1 MPSLIPLD
9 SLLGAAYVGVIV
21 STVIYGVTCL
31 QVYLYYTEHC
41 SNDGRFVKV
50 FVAALMLLD
59 TLHVVLLA
67 HFLYHYTITNFGD
80 YAALVP
86 NMWSILVEVVIGDLL
101 STLVQFFF
109 AYRVYCLSK
118 KRIVIPAL
126 VCLLSLGQLSCA
138 FGFTITSFHLRSFA
152 NSHSDIPWTT
162 ASISAEVA
170 CDALIT
176 GLMIYYLRKGRT
188 QFQKTN
194 RAINLLITYSLN
206 TSLLTTVFA
215 VTTLITFMALHE
227 SLAYAA
233 FFFILVRLYSCSFM
247 STLNS
252 RSIVRQQLNGKDDE
266 VITLSKFAAAEAQAS
281 QSRDKAVGGLAGGV
295 SRESI

>member
-1 MPSLIPLD
+1 MPSLTPLD

-59 TLHVVLLA
+59 TLYVVLLA

-86 NMWSILVEVVIGDLL
+86 DMWSILVEVVIGDLL

-126 VCLLSLGQLSCA
+126 VCLLSLGQL
-138 FGFTITSFHLRSFA
+138 
-152 NSHSDIPWTT
+152 
-162 ASISAEVA
+162 
-170 CDALIT
+170 
-176 GLMIYYLRKGRT
+176 
-188 QFQKTN
+188 
-194 RAINLLITYSLN
+194 
-206 TSLLTTVFA
+206 
-215 VTTLITFMALHE
+215 
-227 SLAYAA
+227 
-233 FFFILVRLYSCSFM
+233 CS
-247 STLNS
+247 
-252 RSIVRQQLNGKDDE
+252 
-266 VITLSKFAAAEAQAS
+266 
-281 QSRDKAVGGLAGGV
+281 
-295 SRESI
+295 